1 MTAEIFR
8 FIIIV
13 DNRLLPIF
21 VLMVHLGI
29 FLLVLAFVSYQFIT
43 KMDYFNK
50 LAIQTKMSVTSG
62 YIIALVGVMVF
73 AEMVY
78 WGFYLIMD

>member
-1 MTAEIFR
+1 MTAETFR

-13 DNRLLPIF
+13 DSRLLSIF
-21 VLMVHLGI
+21 VPMVHLGI

-50 LAIQTKMSVTSG
+50 LSIQTKMSVTSG

-73 AEMVY
+73 AEMIY
-78 WGFYLIMD
+78 WGVYLIIN